1 MEENV
6 SLPLCYIFLG
16 MLKLRE
22 LTEATFCAPSFLEQ
36 HALFMPF
43 RWRIYEPQLN
53 KTTLQDT
60 IFPK

>member
-6 SLPLCYIFLG
+6 SLPLCYILLG

-22 LTEATFCAPSFLEQ
+22 LTEATFRTPSLLEQ

-43 RWRIYEPQLN
+43 RWHI
-53 KTTLQDT
+53 
-60 IFPK
+60 I